1 MRVVKHT
8 AIQMLALMGI
18 AMVTGLG
25 VNAVR
30 DEDHIKIGY
39 PYERAGARPGNP
51 TPTTQAAP
59 PTDSNTPASRP
70 DPHGGAPASDPHTVG
85 NGNATPSTASG
96 APEFLSGYR
105 VVHVPEVQ
113 ALVADPRFA
122 TRQILLID
130 ARDDHAYRAGHLP
143 GAVQFDRYRPDQYRP
158 RLEEALSYAPQQIIV
173 YCNGGDCED
182 SLEVCVL
189 LETDFYQPRGA
200 ILLFKGG
207 WEAWAAAKLPVKT
220 GAEE

>member
-18 AMVTGLG
+18 ALVVGLS
-25 VNAVR
+25 VNAAR
-30 DEDHIKIGY
+30 SKDHIKIGY
-39 PYERAGARPGNP
+39 IYKP
-51 TPTTQAAP
+51 TPRDAG
-59 PTDSNTPASRP
+59 PTDPNASQPVHNP
-70 DPHGGAPASDPHTVG
+70 DPNVKANDPNA
-85 NGNATPSTASG
+85 NGQQNTATATQPVE
-96 APEFLSGYR
+96 PEFLSGYR
-105 VVHVPEVQ
+105 VVHVAEVQ
-113 ALVADPRFA
+113 QLLADPRFL

-143 GAVQFDRYRPDQYRP
+143 GAVQFDHYRPDLYRP
-158 RLEEALSYAPQQIIV
+158 RLEEVLSYAPQQIIV

-189 LETDFYQPRGA
+189 LETDFFQPRGG